1 VRTRICA
8 YAGRQSHRREG
19 GTTRIGVTSPSTRS
33 NPGSHESAVQ
43 DDRARGRSATH
54 PLEVPARGWKD
65 ILFRVW
71 KNIGKDRVIVV
82 AAGVANAGM
91 KSLFDALNLVYN
103 EPEKRSFVWLNI
115 ISLSFTVLTIVFALV
130 AIGAMVVVPVVL
142 NFLGLWRRDRVH
154 IQDRTLARS
163 VDRSHL
169 GARIPLSL
177 RAEPRKAA
185 MALAHLGQRRR
196 SGFLVGR
203 LATIF
208 LVCRELW

>member
-1 VRTRICA
+1 
-8 YAGRQSHRREG
+8 
-19 GTTRIGVTSPSTRS
+19 
-33 NPGSHESAVQ
+33 
-43 DDRARGRSATH
+43 
-54 PLEVPARGWKD
+54 
-65 ILFRVW
+65 
-71 KNIGKDRVIVV
+71 
-82 AAGVANAGM
+82 
-91 KSLFDALNLVYN
+91 LVYN
-103 EPEKRSFVWLNI
+103 EPEKRSFVWLNVL
-115 ISLSFTVLTIVFALV
+115 SLSFTVLTIVFALA

-142 NFLGLWRRDRVH
+142 NFLGLGGATVH

-169 GARIPLSL
+169 GARIPLSP

-185 MALAHLGQRRR
+185 MALDHLGQRRG